1 MESSEELGDLEPE
14 LSVESSEELG
24 DPEPLRGLLLGMK
37 EQLVPEQQGLVSQTA
52 SLVSKL
58 DTLDHGLVSRLP
70 GNTEQNNS
78 CQKNILSPSSSSTF
92 HLGRGITKN
101 VLMWQIPLPPCLC

>member
-24 DPEPLRGLLLGMK
+24 DPEPVRELLLGLK
-37 EQLVPEQQGLVSQTA
+37 ERLVPEQQGLVSQTA
-52 SLVSKL
+52 SLVAKL

-70 GNTEQNNS
+70 GNTE
-78 CQKNILSPSSSSTF
+78 KNYS
-92 HLGRGITKN
+92 
-101 VLMWQIPLPPCLC
+101 